1 MVVKEVSK
9 TVSQTRSVRKR
20 LSLRRENGREIKL
33 VCLTL
38 DLAALLDSEADL
50 HGLVLHVLPQ
60 LADDLVNLEALSLL
74 LVRHDCAAVLVG
86 DVDAL
91 LLVGGAAHAVEVGL
105 GHLLAIPVPIVLVI
119 VSAAA
124 E

>member
-1 MVVKEVSK
+1 MQVDFSLVVKEVSK

-20 LSLRRENGREIKL
+20 LSLRREKGREIKL

-74 LVRHDCAAVLVG
+74 LVCHDCAAVLVG
-86 DVDAL
+86 DVDTL
-91 LLVGGAAHAVEVGL
+91 LLVGGAAHAVKVGL
-105 GHLLAIPVPIVLVI
+105 AELL
-119 VSAAA
+119 
-124 E
+124 